1 MPIAPTARDR
11 WLALGLLLAVLA
23 LAYLLLVHPWFT
35 APLQVIN
42 DEIAGLQQREQRI
55 QAQLAQQPQIREQLQ
70 RVRAE
75 LTTRPGLLMDAT
87 AEGAAA
93 ALGVRLQDVVAAAS
107 PGNQACA
114 ISNRTP
120 LADHRMEEG
129 FERVAMQVRL
139 RCGVDEMAQ
148 VLHMLETGTPRLFIE
163 NLTLL
168 AQRYQ
173 QAVQQETGTGLDV
186 SFELVGYLQPAA
198 SRPPASEPAAEPA
211 AAASVAG
218 PGGAA
223 TTPAASDP
231 AMTDDAADADGNG
244 AEDGSG
250 AAGLPPTEGD
260 ADDGR

>member
-1 MPIAPTARDR
+1 MPIEPTARDR

-23 LAYLLLVHPWFT
+23 LGYLLLVHPWFT

-42 DEIAGLQQREQRI
+42 EDIAALQQRGQRI
-55 QAQLAQQPQIREQLQ
+55 QAQLAQQPQIRERLQ
-70 RVRAE
+70 SVRAE
-75 LTTRPGLLMDAT
+75 LATRPGLLMDAT

-148 VLHMLETGTPRLFIE
+148 VLHALETGTPRLFIE
-163 NLTLL
+163 NLNLL

-186 SFELVGYLQPAA
+186 SFELVGYLVPAA
-198 SRPPASEPAAEPA
+198 SRPPATEPAADAATPGPGADLA
-211 AAASVAG
+211 AAEGTAG
-218 PGGAA
+218 
-223 TTPAASDP
+223 
-231 AMTDDAADADGNG
+231 AADAEGSVS
-244 AEDGSG
+244 EDGSG
-250 AAGLPPTEGD
+250 TSDMPQTEGE